1 MIKSIIQS
9 IKLRFL
15 PKREFYGLSFDLLGF
30 MPDKIDLYEL
40 ALVHKSASIPC
51 ENGASMNNER
61 LEFLGDAVLGSI
73 IADILYKYFP
83 NKSEGFLTQIR
94 SKIVSR
100 ESLNKLAV
108 TIGLDKQVMSN
119 VNLNNN
125 KHIYGDAFEA
135 LIGAIFLDQGYAVT
149 KTFIEDKIFRN
160 HINIEEVVTVET
172 NFKSKLIEWAQ
183 KNKKDIVFDTRE
195 NGLDEVMR
203 LPVFVSE
210 VEVEKNML
218 GKGVGTSKKE
228 AQQMAAKEALM
239 QLEESLV
246 VQHNCS

>member
-30 MPDKIDLYEL
+30 VPNKFELYEL
-40 ALVHKSASIPC
+40 ALVHKSASIPSKD
-51 ENGASMNNER
+51 GVPMNNER
-61 LEFLGDAVLGSI
+61 LEFLGDAILGSI
-73 IADILYKYFP
+73 TADILYKYFP

-100 ESLNKLAV
+100 ESLNRLALK
-108 TIGLDKQVMSN
+108 IGLNKQVMSN

-135 LIGAIFLDQGYAVT
+135 LVGAIYLDQGYSVT

-160 HINIEEVVTVET
+160 YINIEEVVTVET

-183 KNKKDIVFDTRE
+183 KNKKDVVFDTRE
-195 NGLDEVMR
+195 DGLDKEMK
-203 LPVFVSE
+203 LPVFISE
-210 VEVEKNML
+210 VEVESNMM
-218 GKGVGTSKKE
+218 GTGIGASKKE
-228 AQQMAAKEALM
+228 AQQMAAKEALLR
-239 QLEESLV
+239 LEEPLV
-246 VQHNCS
+246 ATA

>member
-30 MPDKIDLYEL
+30 TPNKIDLYEL

-51 ENGASMNNER
+51 KDGVPVNNER
-61 LEFLGDAVLGSI
+61 LEFLGDAILGSI
-73 IADILYKYFP
+73 TADILYKYFP

-100 ESLNKLAV
+100 ESLNKLAL

-149 KTFIEDKIFRN
+149 KTFIEDKIFRP

-183 KNKKDIVFDTRE
+183 KNKKDVVFDTRE
-195 NGLDEVMR
+195 NGLDKVMK

-210 VEVEKNML
+210 VEVEKKLL
-218 GKGVGTSKKE
+218 GKGIGASKKE
-228 AQQMAAKEALM
+228 AQQMAAKEALLH
-239 QLEESLV
+239 LEESLV
-246 VQHNCS
+246 ATA

>member
-1 MIKSIIQS
+1 MIKSIFQS

-30 MPDKIDLYEL
+30 FPNKFDLYEL
-40 ALVHKSASIPC
+40 ALVHKSASIPSKD
-51 ENGASMNNER
+51 GVSMNNER
-61 LEFLGDAVLGSI
+61 LEYLGDAILGSI
-73 IADILYKYFP
+73 TADILYKYFP
-83 NKSEGFLTQIR
+83 NKNEGFLTQIR

-100 ESLNKLAV
+100 ESLNKLALA
-108 TIGLDKQVMSN
+108 IGLDKQVMSN

-135 LIGAIFLDQGYAVT
+135 LIGAIYLDQGYSVT

-160 HINIEEVVTVET
+160 YINIEEVVTVET

-183 KNKKDIVFDTRE
+183 KNKKDVVFDTRE
-195 NGLDEVMR
+195 NGLDKVMK

-210 VEVEKNML
+210 VEVEKNIL
-218 GKGVGTSKKE
+218 GKGIGASKKE
-228 AQQMAAKEALM
+228 AQQRAAKEAL
-239 QLEESLV
+239 LRLDEPLV
-246 VQHNCS
+246 ATA

>member
-30 MPDKIDLYEL
+30 VPNKFELYEL
-40 ALVHKSASIPC
+40 ALVHKSASIPSKD
-51 ENGASMNNER
+51 GVPMNNER
-61 LEFLGDAVLGSI
+61 LEFLGDAILGSI
-73 IADILYKYFP
+73 TADILYKYFP

-100 ESLNKLAV
+100 ESLNRLALK
-108 TIGLDKQVMSN
+108 IGLNKQVMSN

-135 LIGAIFLDQGYAVT
+135 LVGAIYLDQGYSVT

-160 HINIEEVVTVET
+160 YINIEEVVTVET

-183 KNKKDIVFDTRE
+183 KNKKDVVFDTRE
-195 NGLDEVMR
+195 DGLDKEMK
-203 LPVFVSE
+203 LPVFISE
-210 VEVEKNML
+210 VEVENSMM
-218 GKGVGTSKKE
+218 GTGIGASKKE
-228 AQQMAAKEALM
+228 AQQMAAKEALLR
-239 QLEESLV
+239 LEEPLV
-246 VQHNCS
+246 ATA

>member
-30 MPDKIDLYEL
+30 TPIKHDLYQL

-51 ENGASMNNER
+51 KDGVPMNNER
-61 LEFLGDAVLGSI
+61 LEYLGDAILGSI

-100 ESLNKLAV
+100 ESLNKLAL

-135 LIGAIFLDQGYAVT
+135 LIGAIYLDQGYTIT

-160 HINIEEVVTVET
+160 YINIEEVVTVET

-183 KNKKDIVFDTRE
+183 KNKKDIVFDTHE
-195 NGLDEVMR
+195 GGVDKVLR
-203 LPVFVSE
+203 LPLFTSD
-210 VEVEKNML
+210 VEVEEVKMGS
-218 GKGVGTSKKE
+218 GKGTSKKE
-228 AQQMAAKEALM
+228 AQQKAAQEALM
-239 QLEESLV
+239 RIRQKEMAS
-246 VQHNCS
+246 

>member
-9 IKLRFL
+9 IKLRFF
-15 PKREFYGLSFDLLGF
+15 PKREFYGLYFDLLGF
-30 MPDKIDLYEL
+30 MPNNIDLYEL

-51 ENGASMNNER
+51 EDGVPMNNER
-61 LEFLGDAVLGSI
+61 LEFLGDAILGSI

-83 NKSEGFLTQIR
+83 NKNEGFLTQIR

-100 ESLNKLAV
+100 ESLNRLAV

-135 LIGAIFLDQGYAVT
+135 LIGAIFLDQGYNVT
-149 KTFIEDKIFRN
+149 KTFIEDRIFRN

-183 KNKKDIVFDTRE
+183 KNKKDVVFDTRD
-195 NGLDEVMR
+195 NGLDKVMK

-210 VEVEKNML
+210 VEIEKNLM
-218 GKGVGTSKKE
+218 GKGIGASKKE
-228 AQQMAAKEALM
+228 AQQMAAKEALKH
-239 QLEESLV
+239 LEKPLV
-246 VQHNCS
+246 ATA

>member
-30 MPDKIDLYEL
+30 TPIKHDLYQL

-51 ENGASMNNER
+51 KDGAPMNNER
-61 LEFLGDAVLGSI
+61 LEYLGDAILGSI

-100 ESLNKLAV
+100 ESLNKLAL

-135 LIGAIFLDQGYAVT
+135 LIGAIYLDQGYTIT

-160 HINIEEVVTVET
+160 YINIEEVVTVET

-183 KNKKDIVFDTRE
+183 KNKKDVVFDTRE
-195 NGLDEVMR
+195 DGLDKVMK

-210 VEVEKNML
+210 VEVEKNLL
-218 GKGVGTSKKE
+218 GKGVGASKKE
-228 AQQMAAKEALM
+228 AQQMAAKEALVR
-239 QLEESLV
+239 LEEPLV
-246 VQHNCS
+246 ATA

>member
-1 MIKSIIQS
+1 VIKSIIQS
-9 IKLRFL
+9 IKLRFF

-30 MPDKIDLYEL
+30 TPQKYDLYEL

-51 ENGASMNNER
+51 KDGAPMNNER
-61 LEFLGDAVLGSI
+61 LEFLGDAILGSI
-73 IADILYKYFP
+73 TADILYKYFP

-125 KHIYGDAFEA
+125 KHIFGDAFEA
-135 LIGAIFLDQGYAVT
+135 LIGAIFLDQGYSVT
-149 KTFIEDKIFRN
+149 KTFIEDKIIRN
-160 HINIEEVVTVET
+160 HIDIEEVVTVET

-183 KNKKDIVFDTRE
+183 KNKKDVVFDTRE
-195 NGLDEVMR
+195 NGLDKVMK
-203 LPVFVSE
+203 LPVFISE

-218 GKGVGTSKKE
+218 GKGIGASKKE
-228 AQQMAAKEALM
+228 AQQMAAKEALLR
-239 QLEESLV
+239 LE
-246 VQHNCS
+246 

>member
-1 MIKSIIQS
+1 VIKSIIQS

-30 MPDKIDLYEL
+30 VPNKFELYEL
-40 ALVHKSASIPC
+40 ALVHKSASIPSKD
-51 ENGASMNNER
+51 GVPMNNER
-61 LEFLGDAVLGSI
+61 LEFLGDAILGSI
-73 IADILYKYFP
+73 TADILYKYFP

-100 ESLNKLAV
+100 ESLNRLALK
-108 TIGLDKQVMSN
+108 IGLNKQVMSN

-135 LIGAIFLDQGYAVT
+135 LVGAIYLDQGYSVT

-160 HINIEEVVTVET
+160 YINIEEVVTVET

-183 KNKKDIVFDTRE
+183 KNKKDVVFDTRE
-195 NGLDEVMR
+195 DGLDQEMK
-203 LPVFVSE
+203 LPVFISE
-210 VEVEKNML
+210 VEVENNMM
-218 GKGVGTSKKE
+218 GTGIGASKKE
-228 AQQMAAKEALM
+228 AQQMAAKEALLR
-239 QLEESLV
+239 LEEPLV
-246 VQHNCS
+246 ATA

>member
-9 IKLRFL
+9 IKLHFL
-15 PKREFYGLSFDLLGF
+15 PKREFYGLYFDLLGF
-30 MPDKIDLYEL
+30 TPNRIDLYEL
-40 ALVHKSASIPC
+40 ALVHKSASVPC
-51 ENGASMNNER
+51 EDGAPMNNER
-61 LEFLGDAVLGSI
+61 LEFLGDAILGSI

-83 NKSEGFLTQIR
+83 NKSEDFLTQIR

-135 LIGAIFLDQGYAVT
+135 LIGAIFLDQGYSVT
-149 KTFIEDKIFRN
+149 KTFIEDKIFRT

-172 NFKSKLIEWAQ
+172 NFKSKLIEWSQ
-183 KNKKDIVFDTRE
+183 KNKKEVVFDTRE
-195 NGLDEVMR
+195 NGLDKVMK

-210 VEVEKNML
+210 VEVEKNLL
-218 GKGVGTSKKE
+218 GKGIGASKKE
-228 AQQMAAKEALM
+228 AQQMAAKEALLR
-239 QLEESLV
+239 LEEPLV
-246 VQHNCS
+246 ATA